1 MIKYIQKTSDTRE
14 EHTYDYLIHF
24 LVQEQK
30 NEQKKITS
38 KRKNLEKL

>member
-24 LVQEQK
+24 LVQKQK
-30 NEQKKITS
+30 MNKKITS
-38 KRKNLEKL
+38 KHKNLEKL